1 MPVSQVFSDEM
12 WTEFKALMVAQ
23 GWDVEATEALW
34 ASDFSKVRQRQARSA
49 VPGRLAPRSA
59 LPLTT
64 PGSGQRKIISGFMKD
79 AALGEKRFASMPDRA
94 PAGFQRPSPCC
105 SRTPRPIGLP
115 RPSEGSGAPT
125 QLRAPPQQLG
135 SWPWPP

>member
-12 WTEFKALMVAQ
+12 WTELKALMVAQ

-64 PGSGQRKIISGFMKD
+64 PGSGQR
-79 AALGEKRFASMPDRA
+79 
-94 PAGFQRPSPCC
+94 AGRQ
-105 SRTPRPIGLP
+105 
-115 RPSEGSGAPT
+115 
-125 QLRAPPQQLG
+125 
-135 SWPWPP
+135 